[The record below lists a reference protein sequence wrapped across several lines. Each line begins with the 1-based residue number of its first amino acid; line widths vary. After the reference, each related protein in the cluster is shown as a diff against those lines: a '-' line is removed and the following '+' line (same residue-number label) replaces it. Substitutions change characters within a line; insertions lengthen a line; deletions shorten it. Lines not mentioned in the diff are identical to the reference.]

1 VNILDLGA
9 NVQLA
14 TDMARF
20 RHAQLPNKLE
30 MESELYKLVG
40 ARLQEM
46 GHAVEQVN
54 GSRVGGYQSI
64 MFVPTAPPAST
75 GPAASTGP
83 VASTDLGGYYR
94 AGSDHRKD
102 GQAVGW

>member
-20 RHAQLPNKLE
+20 RHDQLPNKLE

-75 GPAASTGP
+75 G
-83 VASTDLGGYYR
+83 LGGYYR

>member
-1 VNILDLGA
+1 
-9 NVQLA
+9 
-14 TDMARF
+14 
-20 RHAQLPNKLE
+20 
-30 MESELYKLVG
+30 
-40 ARLQEM
+40 M

-64 MFVPTAPPAST
+64 MFVPTTPRAAT
-75 GPAASTGP
+75 GPNTGL
-83 VASTDLGGYYR
+83 AGYYR

>member
-1 VNILDLGA
+1 MLDLGA
-9 NVQLA
+9 NLQLA

-20 RHAQLPNKLE
+20 HHNQVPNKLE
-30 MESELYKLVG
+30 LESELYKLVG
-40 ARLQEM
+40 ARLKEM
-46 GHAVEQVN
+46 GHQVEQVS

-64 MFVPTAPPAST
+64 MVVPTTTPAT
-75 GPAASTGP
+75 GANSGLA
-83 VASTDLGGYYR
+83 GYYR

>member
-1 VNILDLGA
+1 
-9 NVQLA
+9 
-14 TDMARF
+14 MARF
-20 RHAQLPNKLE
+20 RHDQLPNKLE
-30 MESELYKLVG
+30 LESELYKLVG

-46 GHAVEQVN
+46 GHAVESVN

-64 MFVPTAPPAST
+64 MLVPSTPRPATDPNT
-75 GPAASTGP
+75 GLA
-83 VASTDLGGYYR
+83 GYYR